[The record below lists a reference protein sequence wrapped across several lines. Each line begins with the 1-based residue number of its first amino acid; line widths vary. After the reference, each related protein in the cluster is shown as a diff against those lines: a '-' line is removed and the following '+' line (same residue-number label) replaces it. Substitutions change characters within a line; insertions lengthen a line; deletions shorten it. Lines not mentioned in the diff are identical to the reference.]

1 MSIQT
6 DQLISP
12 TAPAESTDTGDFFA
26 LMPGAQPGNMPDNAA
41 LAQVSPRRLQGA
53 HVASEVITLRRMIA
67 GMTTEAEY
75 AFRLYSEVMRDEHQ
89 PVPLRMAA
97 ADWVYSR
104 VVGKAGVSREDSGG
118 PLLILR

>member
-6 DQLISP
+6 DRFISP
-12 TAPAESTDTGDFFA
+12 TAPAESTDTGDFFR
-26 LMPGAQPGNMPDNAA
+26 LMPGAMGQPADNAA

-89 PVPLRMAA
+89 SMPLRMAA